1 MARWEVE
8 HWYDE
13 YCYECEQKGIE
24 PKDIDTWYEE
34 LE

>member
-13 YCYECEQKGIE
+13 YCYECEQEGIE
-24 PKDIDTWYEE
+24 PKDIETWWDE